1 MKFTGGQSV
10 SAEAPIDPTQS
21 KLESENL
28 EMNDTRTSQQ
38 PRRGQRE
45 QLERATAARE
55 ENVVVELTPESSASS
70 TVRLED
76 LQATQALSGVR
87 PGSSDESS
95 LDSTPE
101 GHVETLPP
109 RPRGGP
115 KQLLG
120 LSRRAQ
126 QIGGFGGSGGG
137 LPGPGSRGTR
147 QGGFQTPG
155 ETFAEDPTPRRT
167 ATTTGRSPQG
177 RVIVVSSDT
186 EESLEGSAEPAVAAR
201 LFGSSTDTHR
211 SESPQSQVGYEWIR
225 GLLGAQVR
233 SYRQD
238 RPPLEGD
245 TPAQR
250 AARSITG
257 NFAVVDSR
265 RPGTMGVLEHRS
277 TVEAPWTSILRIS
290 GLSGTHIEVFDDLLD
305 VQGASEFYQFRAQDA
320 LSPDDTSLPI
330 LDFSGGYLPEQAA
343 DLLGSEIAVKL
354 MREAINMYR
363 HGWEEARA
371 ESRTVLDMQ
380 TLAADMDETSPADVE
395 AATALVMWAVL
406 TRAFTITPRLSA
418 LQCWLFT
425 VVYDMF
431 ESVLLIA
438 VESGVPAALESL
450 QTPHAYTP
458 APTAPT
464 DQGESELSPSSP
476 QEMWTQLAMQG
487 ARAVRQWW
495 ELLPVDDREWRASVR
510 SGSTL
515 MTTRTTS
522 CYP

>member
-1 MKFTGGQSV
+1 
-10 SAEAPIDPTQS
+10 
-21 KLESENL
+21 
-28 EMNDTRTSQQ
+28 MNNTRTSQQ

-109 RPRGGP
+109 RPREGP

-238 RPPLEGD
+238 R
-245 TPAQR
+245 
-250 AARSITG
+250 AR
-257 NFAVVDSR
+257 
-265 RPGTMGVLEHRS
+265 H
-277 TVEAPWTSILRIS
+277 
-290 GLSGTHIEVFDDLLD
+290 
-305 VQGASEFYQFRAQDA
+305 
-320 LSPDDTSLPI
+320 
-330 LDFSGGYLPEQAA
+330 
-343 DLLGSEIAVKL
+343 
-354 MREAINMYR
+354 
-363 HGWEEARA
+363 
-371 ESRTVLDMQ
+371 
-380 TLAADMDETSPADVE
+380 
-395 AATALVMWAVL
+395 
-406 TRAFTITPRLSA
+406 
-418 LQCWLFT
+418 
-425 VVYDMF
+425 
-431 ESVLLIA
+431 
-438 VESGVPAALESL
+438 
-450 QTPHAYTP
+450 
-458 APTAPT
+458 
-464 DQGESELSPSSP
+464 
-476 QEMWTQLAMQG
+476 
-487 ARAVRQWW
+487 
-495 ELLPVDDREWRASVR
+495 
-510 SGSTL
+510 
-515 MTTRTTS
+515 
-522 CYP
+522 